1 MSFKDSLKQQL
12 LNAANASN
20 AANTARKLA
29 FRLLAEKPNA
39 VKIRVEPTP
48 PLDEDGK
55 EIE

>member
-20 AANTARKLA
+20 AANAARKLA

-39 VKIRVEPTP
+39 VKIRVELT